1 MLPVLCSSHKQ
12 HAWIHETLTENAQ
25 QWRTMSSFGGSQSSG
40 GANHYQYQQQQQ
52 YLYPSI
58 EIADDGNLLTIVKQE
73 QEPYGSSPTNS
84 YSQQQQ
90 QQQPMM
96 DALSSNPMLTTASM
110 PIPSRNVQHQ
120 RMMMMSGGGGVG
132 SGIGSAGSGV
142 GGPGGASDLDF
153 VEMEQ
158 QYHRQT
164 GGGHLLHEVVSV
176 GTGSIGSNSNSLGGG
191 GGGNGLNVG
200 SYSTTMPNQL
210 DTIFTIQ
217 NGWDNSIL
225 TADGI
230 DIGTFSVPHGGSNG
244 GLPMM
249 LESWNTMNGNDTV
262 DGGGSFDQIISPSS
276 TTSSSITQIDPSS
289 TMITMGLN
297 DGGLVSGN
305 AGLGPGTQMMEEFEI
320 YPLEDFTN
328 EFLTGDLNTIEG
340 LFHDDITLL
349 GQPLSQQ
356 SPNLSGDSA
365 VILSPSL
372 PQQILGRS
380 AGGALTLLATSDNS
394 LTGGNSNSLSGFSS
408 SEMQLQNDP
417 MVTANSFTGTTNA
430 STVGGNT
437 NLLAYDEQTRS
448 SSSPFDL
455 YTKQEPNSAVQSPL
469 AFSPSSHGSSPSIT
483 DGGGLLMMDGSLSG
497 GKQQLQSAF
506 NNNNNNHATTYAS
519 SPGRAGGPSPTISAG
534 KLIKSGSSN
543 TSNNNNSE
551 SAKNQNYTGGG
562 TMEPS
567 QMPQRAARRG
577 INFSRNSGNV
587 GQVQHNPK
595 YSTLQQ
601 LLMSNT
607 PELRGSG
614 LLGQSVPSSS
624 SGLLSPGSYTGRRLM
639 QTATATA
646 ASSGGV
652 SVGSSAGTSGL
663 GVGAAAAAA
672 GGVGGSLVSR
682 LSSSAPTHISGFEQI
697 WQRREPRPHL
707 LSTGS
712 LAEAGST
719 SSLST
724 GGILSP
730 EAPDY
735 SHDEGYSDD
744 SDHYEDYS
752 SGEDSDSEDTGRV
765 SSSLGSGSKA
775 KRYFWQYNV
784 QAKGP
789 KGQRLVIKTQAED
802 PHVLNAVTDPVFS
815 PHCSVRGIKHSG
827 KARKGD
833 GNDLTPNP
841 RKLHNIG
848 KELDKL
854 GRVINDMKPVSELP
868 FNVRPKTRK
877 EKNKLA
883 SRACRLKKKAQHE
896 ANKIK
901 LYGLE
906 TEHKR
911 LMNGIFQLKQ
921 ILVGKCNNTIKSE
934 DAEEYKQQL
943 DTLVQTSSKIKIA
956 GNSTEFVNKM
966 LENVRAGNNISIDT
980 VLENF

>member
-1 MLPVLCSSHKQ
+1 
-12 HAWIHETLTENAQ
+12 
-25 QWRTMSSFGGSQSSG
+25 MSSFGGSQSSG
-40 GANHYQYQQQQQ
+40 GANHYQYQQPQQ
-52 YLYPSI
+52 YLYSSI
-58 EIADDGNLLTIVKQE
+58 EIADDGSLLTIVKQE

-84 YSQQQQ
+84 YSQQQQQQQ

-120 RMMMMSGGGGVG
+120 RMMMMGGGGGVG

-142 GGPGGASDLDF
+142 GGPGQSDLDF

-176 GTGSIGSNSNSLGGG
+176 GGGSIGSNSNSLGGG

-200 SYSTTMPNQL
+200 SYSTIIPNQL

-217 NGWDNSIL
+217 NGWDNTIL

-230 DIGTFSVPHGGSNG
+230 DIGAFSVPHGSNG

-276 TTSSSITQIDPSS
+276 TTSSSITQIDPCS

-372 PQQILGRS
+372 PQQILGRP
-380 AGGALTLLATSDNS
+380 AGTALTLLATSDNS

-408 SEMQLQNDP
+408 EMQLQNDP
-417 MVTANSFTGTTNA
+417 MVTANSFTGTTGTA
-430 STVGGNT
+430 STAGGST

-497 GKQQLQSAF
+497 GKQQLQSSF
-506 NNNNNNHATTYAS
+506 NNNHATPYAS
-519 SPGRAGGPSPTISAG
+519 SPGRGGGGPSPTISAG
-534 KLIKSGSSN
+534 KLIKAGSGN
-543 TSNNNNSE
+543 TNNNNNNSE
-551 SAKNQNYTGGG
+551 TAKNQNYTGGG

-614 LLGQSVPSSS
+614 LLGQSVPSTS
-624 SGLLSPGSYTGRRLM
+624 SGLLSPGSYSGRRLM

-663 GVGAAAAAA
+663 GIGAASAAAAAS
-672 GGVGGSLVSR
+672 GGSLVSR

-815 PHCSVRGIKHSG
+815 PHCSVRGIKNLRLQHSG

>member
-1 MLPVLCSSHKQ
+1 
-12 HAWIHETLTENAQ
+12 
-25 QWRTMSSFGGSQSSG
+25 MSSFGSVQSG
-40 GANHYQYQQQQQ
+40 GGLNYTTGID
-52 YLYPSI
+52 SV
-58 EIADDGNLLTIVKQE
+58 DGSLPIVKQE
-73 QEPYGSSPTNS
+73 PTTLHTISSADSGTNNNNNNHHHHF
-84 YSQQQQ
+84 QQNTF
-90 QQQPMM
+90 MM

-110 PIPSRNVQHQ
+110 PIPSRNANHQ
-120 RMMMMSGGGGVG
+120 RAMQ
-132 SGIGSAGSGV
+132 
-142 GGPGGASDLDF
+142 SDLDF
-153 VEMEQ
+153 ANELDQFRSSGQ
-158 QYHRQT
+158 QLLHDVSVMAAGNAGGYQT
-164 GGGHLLHEVVSV
+164 G
-176 GTGSIGSNSNSLGGG
+176 SLPTQMDGMFQG
-191 GGGNGLNVG
+191 
-200 SYSTTMPNQL
+200 
-210 DTIFTIQ
+210 
-217 NGWDNSIL
+217 GWDNLIL

-230 DIGTFSVPHGGSNG
+230 DIGPMNAA
-244 GLPMM
+244 GLQMM
-249 LESWNTMNGNDTV
+249 DTWNN
-262 DGGGSFDQIISPSS
+262 FISPSS
-276 TTSSSITQIDPSS
+276 TVSSATALDESGIQQVMVGDSGSIVLGGGS
-289 TMITMGLN
+289 T
-297 DGGLVSGN
+297 
-305 AGLGPGTQMMEEFEI
+305 AGLASGQQLMEEFEV
-320 YPLEDFTN
+320 YPLEDFN
-328 EFLTGDLNTIEG
+328 DGLLCNDLNTIDG

-349 GQPLSQQ
+349 SQPLSQQ

-365 VILSPSL
+365 IILSPSL

-380 AGGALTLLATSDNS
+380 SNFTSTGGMTILANENTVGSVGSNSVSSGFGPATGGGMQLLA
-394 LTGGNSNSLSGFSS
+394 
-408 SEMQLQNDP
+408 NDP
-417 MVTANSFTGTTNA
+417 MVAANYI
-430 STVGGNT
+430 NT
-437 NLLAYDEQTRS
+437 NSNSSLLYDEQTRI
-448 SSSPFDL
+448 SSSPFEL
-455 YTKQEPNSAVQSPL
+455 YTKQEPGSAVQSPL
-469 AFSPSSHGSSPSIT
+469 AFSPSSHGSSPSISE
-483 DGGGLLMMDGSLSG
+483 GGHLMVPQAGGSG
-497 GKQQLQSAF
+497 GNNMLQQQLQSTF
-506 NNNNNNHATTYAS
+506 NNNNNTLYNGAS
-519 SPGRAGGPSPTISAG
+519 STISAG
-534 KLIKSGSSN
+534 KLIKNGGA
-543 TSNNNNSE
+543 TSPGNNNNE
-551 SAKNQNYTGGG
+551 SAKNHNLGSSSPGLDGAHQQQ
-562 TMEPS
+562 PQQ
-567 QMPQRAARRG
+567 QMPLRASRRG
-577 INFSRNSGNV
+577 FNFSRNSGNV

-607 PELRGSG
+607 SDRLGSG
-614 LLGQSVPSSS
+614 GSLVLGQSVPAGSGSA
-624 SGLLSPGSYTGRRLM
+624 GLLSGAALSPSGGSYSGRRLL
-639 QTATATA
+639 QAQLAGTSA
-646 ASSGGV
+646 AV
-652 SVGSSAGTSGL
+652 SVGSNAGTSGT
-663 GVGAAAAAA
+663 
-672 GGVGGSLVSR
+672 SMSR

-724 GGILSP
+724 GSILSP
-730 EAPDY
+730 EAPDF

-752 SGEDSDSEDTGRV
+752 SGEDSDSEDTGKV
-765 SSSLGSGSKA
+765 SSSAGSKA

-789 KGQRLVIKTQAED
+789 KGQRLVIKTQVED

-868 FNVRPKTRK
+868 FNARPKTRK

-911 LMNGIFQLKQ
+911 LMNGILHLKQ
-921 ILVGKCNNTIKSE
+921 ILVSKCSSAGTASE
-934 DAEEYKQQL
+934 NPEEYKQQL

-966 LENVRAGNNISIDT
+966 LENVRTGNNTSIDT
-980 VLENF
+980 VLEHF

>member
-1 MLPVLCSSHKQ
+1 M
-12 HAWIHETLTENAQ
+12 ETFRQ
-25 QWRTMSSFGGSQSSG
+25 
-40 GANHYQYQQQQQ
+40 
-52 YLYPSI
+52 
-58 EIADDGNLLTIVKQE
+58 
-73 QEPYGSSPTNS
+73 
-84 YSQQQQ
+84 
-90 QQQPMM
+90 
-96 DALSSNPMLTTASM
+96 
-110 PIPSRNVQHQ
+110 
-120 RMMMMSGGGGVG
+120 VG
-132 SGIGSAGSGV
+132 
-142 GGPGGASDLDF
+142 
-153 VEMEQ
+153 Q
-158 QYHRQT
+158 
-164 GGGHLLHEVVSV
+164 LLHEVGV
-176 GTGSIGSNSNSLGGG
+176 GGG
-191 GGGNGLNVG
+191 GGGGGGPGGSIANNAGGVGGIVG
-200 SYSTTMPNQL
+200 SFATVLPTQIDN
-210 DTIFTIQ
+210 IFTMQ
-217 NGWDNSIL
+217 SGWENTIL
-225 TADGI
+225 TSEGI
-230 DIGTFSVPHGGSNG
+230 DIGTITV
-244 GLPMM
+244 PMM
-249 LESWNTMNGNDTV
+249 DSWNVSNGND
-262 DGGGSFDQIISPSS
+262 GSLGQIISPSS
-276 TTSSSITQIDPSS
+276 TTSSSVTQITDGQQQFLASV
-289 TMITMGLN
+289 TQGV
-297 DGGLVSGN
+297 GGLPAS
-305 AGLGPGTQMMEEFEI
+305 GLGGGQQMMEEFEI
-320 YPLEDFTN
+320 YPLDDFGDGFMCN
-328 EFLTGDLNTIEG
+328 DLNTIDG

-356 SPNLSGDSA
+356 SPNLSGDSGSGSA
-365 VILSPSL
+365 IILSPSL

-380 AGGALTLLATSDNS
+380 GGGLNLLADNS
-394 LTGGNSNSLSGFSS
+394 LGGSSANSNSLSGFSS
-408 SEMQLQNDP
+408 AMQLSNDP
-417 MVTANSFTGTTNA
+417 MVTASSFNA
-430 STVGGNT
+430 INVSN

-448 SSSPFDL
+448 STSPFDL
-455 YTKQEPNSAVQSPL
+455 YTKHEPHSAVQSPL

-483 DGGGLLMMDGSLSG
+483 DGGGLLMMG
-497 GKQQLQSAF
+497 GGAGGTLQAAGAQQLLQQQLQSTL
-506 NNNNNNHATTYAS
+506 NNNHVYGSCGS
-519 SPGRAGGPSPTISAG
+519 SGRRSGDGSGGGPSPTISAG
-534 KLIKSGSSN
+534 KLIKNS
-543 TSNNNNSE
+543 TTNNNSE
-551 SAKNQNYTGGG
+551 SAKNQNISGSVGS
-562 TMEPS
+562 MEPQ

-607 PELRGSG
+607 PELRSG
-614 LLGQSVPSSS
+614 GFLGQSVPSSS
-624 SGLLSPGSYTGRRLM
+624 SGMLSPGSYSGRRLL
-639 QTATATA
+639 QAAAGGST
-646 ASSGGV
+646 ASSSVGGGGV

-663 GVGAAAAAA
+663 GATS
-672 GGVGGSLVSR
+672 GGTVISR

-730 EAPDY
+730 EGPDY

-752 SGEDSDSEDTGRV
+752 SCEDSDSEDTGRV
-765 SSSLGSGSKA
+765 SSSVGSGSKA

-868 FNVRPKTRK
+868 FNARPKTRK

-921 ILVGKCNNTIKSE
+921 VLVGKYNKTITID

-943 DTLVQTSSKIKIA
+943 DGLVQTSSKIKIA

-966 LENVRAGNNISIDT
+966 LENIRAGNNINIDT
-980 VLENF
+980 VLETF